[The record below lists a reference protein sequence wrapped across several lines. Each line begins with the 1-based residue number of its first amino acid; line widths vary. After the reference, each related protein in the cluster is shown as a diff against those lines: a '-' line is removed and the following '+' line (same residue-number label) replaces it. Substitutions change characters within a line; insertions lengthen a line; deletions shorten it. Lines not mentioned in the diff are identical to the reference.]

1 MATFSSDLLR
11 ILDLM
16 AVLVAAI
23 LGGLVARQRR
33 FDAVGFVVLAVSAAL
48 GGGIIRDVM
57 LQAGRPIAIEDP
69 YYLPMALTGALIAFI
84 WRMGGKWTNRMLI
97 VTDAFVLGAWS
108 AIGCTKALNLGL
120 GIVPSVLMG
129 VTTAIGGGMIRD
141 VLVGQVPQVF
151 GGNTLYATAAFLATV
166 PAIILW
172 HLGYPNTGTI
182 LATIVG
188 AMVCIGARWYKW
200 RLPAHTDWTIT
211 LTRSQMAA
219 LVRRAERTGRRKER
233 SRSRGRSHGRR
244 RTHSEELPA
253 ADSADSADSA
263 DGAAPAG
270 DGAAPAGD
278 GAAGGEA
285 TSTP

>member
-1 MATFSSDLLR
+1 MATFSSELLR
-11 ILDLM
+11 VLDLM

-23 LGGLVARQRR
+23 LGGLVARGRR
-33 FDAVGFVVLAVSAAL
+33 FDAVGFVVLAVSSAL

-69 YYLPMALTGALIAFI
+69 YYLPMALIGALIAFI

-97 VTDAFVLGAWS
+97 VTDAFVLGAWA

-120 GIVPSVLMG
+120 GVVPAILMG
-129 VTTAIGGGMIRD
+129 VITAIGGGMIRD

-151 GGNTLYATAAFLATV
+151 GGNTLYATAAFASTV

-172 HLGYPNTGTI
+172 HMGYANAGTI
-182 LATIVG
+182 CATIVG
-188 AMVCIGARWYKW
+188 AIICIGARWYKW

-211 LTRSQMAA
+211 LTRTQMAA

-233 SRSRGRSHGRR
+233 RRGHGRSERR
-244 RTHSEELPA
+244 RAKNSQEAEPSPASVNSSDDAATRVSPGSPAEE
-253 ADSADSADSA
+253 
-263 DGAAPAG
+263 
-270 DGAAPAGD
+270 
-278 GAAGGEA
+278 
-285 TSTP
+285 TSSVNQA